1 MVVPLADLDL
11 SPDFAPPF
19 VHSGKD
25 FAFSILPPLPPVQ
38 SPLFPTQFLVKLRQC
53 SIRCHFR
60 DNDAGS
66 SVKALMTNDLS
77 DILRVIES
85 PSDSFRLTG
94 QQVAAVLSMVSANL
108 VRAVPLIS
116 DECLSIDNASSTF
129 FDPEWSHLHLVYQIL
144 IRLLSPVPSVPEI
157 SLSFIRTVLGQAGS
171 PDRRELVFISRVVQR
186 FVQHPQ
192 ERLSRIWPMLES
204 VLSVWSDTTNF
215 PFAAGCVLAVTA
227 DLLNEFGLAGFS
239 LQFFKRS
246 ILPLASCMN
255 FNIFRVSYTMVV
267 TEVAKFIPAM
277 APTILAVMLRHW
289 PNFNVVKQMAFLKV
303 IAFVLPPGPKCLFA
317 SLLPAAVDL
326 VARCISGPTQ
336 KPAERALELVL
347 GGTLDFLLQQ
357 KDRVFFTNIYSAVL
371 TASRRHWDADI
382 RQFTTRVIT
391 YLSKIDP
398 VTSRDLE
405 GSGSVRAWTARDDPK
420 THSWTVIARTAA
432 RNNTGLRLG
441 TKLAEILKT
450 FDASR
455 PMSVDEVTPGR
466 RWSLA
471 NGKRNV
477 EVPRL
482 SFRFPNPS

>member
-1 MVVPLADLDL
+1 MVVPVAHLNGSSSHFIL
-11 SPDFAPPF
+11 PPLF
-19 VHSGKD
+19 QHRNTE
-25 FAFSILPPLPPVQ
+25 FSILPPLPPAN
-38 SPLFPTQFLVKLRQC
+38 SPLFPEQFLTKLHQC
-53 SIRCHFR
+53 SIRCHIQ
-60 DNDAGS
+60 DP
-66 SVKALMTNDLS
+66 SVKALKTKDLN
-77 DILRVIES
+77 DILRVIDPASES
-85 PSDSFRLTG
+85 PRLTSA
-94 QQVAAVLSMVSANL
+94 QVAAALSMVSANL
-108 VRAVPLIS
+108 VRGVPTIS
-116 DECLSIDNASSTF
+116 DEYLNIDNAF
-129 FDPEWSHLHLVYQIL
+129 LDPEWLHLHLVYQVL
-144 IRLLSPVPSVPEI
+144 VCLMSSVASIPEI
-157 SLSFIRTVLGQAGS
+157 NLSVIQTVLRRAGS
-171 PDRRELVFISRVVQR
+171 PDKRELVFIRRVVQLFLR
-186 FVQHPQ
+186 RPD
-192 ERLSRIWPMLES
+192 ECLLRIWPMLES
-204 VLSVWSDTTNF
+204 VLSAWSDTANF
-215 PFAAGCVLAVTA
+215 PFAAGCVLAITA
-227 DLLNEFGLAGFS
+227 DLLSEFGLAGFS
-239 LQFFKRS
+239 LQFFERC
-246 ILPLASCMN
+246 ILPLASCTN

-267 TEVAKFIPAM
+267 TEVAKFIPPM
-277 APTILAVMLRHW
+277 AATILAVMLRHW

-303 IAFVLPPGPKCLFA
+303 IAFVLPAGPRCTFA

-326 VARCISGPTQ
+326 VARCISGPTH

-357 KDRVFFTNIYSAVL
+357 KDRVFFTKVYSAVL

-420 THSWTVIARTAA
+420 THSWTIIARTAA

-455 PMSVDEVTPGR
+455 PMPVEEVTPGR
-466 RWSLA
+466 RRSLA

-482 SFRFPNPS
+482 SSRFPNPS